1 MEGDLY
7 GLTTNYKKKTF
18 LKLRMGK
25 VTFSKNHDFF
35 FLSFNV
41 FDTYQCCWAAGGLE
55 MIESSSPGQLK
66 LSLDQQLG
74 KGKNRIPQL
83 QRAILS
89 TLCSVQQIGEY
100 SWLLPACGGSAETS
114 ELGVLQPLCWCLN
127 LHPADCPS
135 AKLPGLEA

>member
-1 MEGDLY
+1 
-7 GLTTNYKKKTF
+7 
-18 LKLRMGK
+18 
-25 VTFSKNHDFF
+25 
-35 FLSFNV
+35 
-41 FDTYQCCWAAGGLE
+41 